1 MRAPRD
7 SVHANGITEGVIWK
21 QLLRFFFP
29 IVLGTFFQQL
39 YNTVDAIVVGNY
51 VGKQALAAVGGTT
64 ANLINLLVGFFVGL
78 ASGATVII
86 SQHYG
91 AQDEEG
97 VRRGVH
103 TSVSLALLGGVGLSV
118 IGYAL
123 TPAGLKLM
131 NTPAEI
137 MPDAQVYMRIY
148 FVGVVFVL
156 IYNIGSGIL
165 RAIGD
170 SRRPLYVLIVCC
182 LSNVVLDLLFVKGMN
197 MGVAGA
203 AYATMIT
210 QGISA
215 VLVLA
220 MLMKSRDCYRFQP
233 RLLRID
239 RRLLSDILRIGFPAG
254 LQSMMYSISNV
265 FIQSSINIFG
275 TDVIAGWTAFG
286 KIDNMFWMVMDAF
299 GISIT
304 TFTGQNIGAHKMD
317 RVRSGIRTCALMAL
331 GFSLAFSGVLALW
344 GDACV
349 RIFNSDP
356 AVIYNTLRMMRCTYP
371 YYFTYVIIGIL
382 GGAMRGAGE
391 SLKPML
397 MVAGGICLFRIVW
410 IAIARSLG
418 TDVTV
423 MVYSYPT
430 SWVLTSVMF
439 IIYYVRGKW
448 LLHARTL
455 QM

>member
-1 MRAPRD
+1 M
-7 SVHANGITEGVIWK
+7 
-21 QLLRFFFP
+21 
-29 IVLGTFFQQL
+29 
-39 YNTVDAIVVGNY
+39 
-51 VGKQALAAVGGTT
+51 
-64 ANLINLLVGFFVGL
+64 
-78 ASGATVII
+78 
-86 SQHYG
+86 
-91 AQDEEG
+91 
-97 VRRGVH
+97 RRGVH

-156 IYNIGSGIL
+156 IYNIGSGLL

-233 RLLRID
+233 RLLCID

-356 AVIYNTLRMMRCTYP
+356 AVIYNTLRMMRCTYRN
-371 YYFTYVIIGIL
+371 YLYSGNIL
-382 GGAMRGAGE
+382 HVD
-391 SLKPML
+391 LDFL
-397 MVAGGICLFRIVW
+397 CL
-410 IAIARSLG
+410 
-418 TDVTV
+418 
-423 MVYSYPT
+423 
-430 SWVLTSVMF
+430 
-439 IIYYVRGKW
+439 
-448 LLHARTL
+448 
-455 QM
+455 

>member
-1 MRAPRD
+1 M
-7 SVHANGITEGVIWK
+7 V
-21 QLLRFFFP
+21 
-29 IVLGTFFQQL
+29 
-39 YNTVDAIVVGNY
+39 
-51 VGKQALAAVGGTT
+51 AL
-64 ANLINLLVGFFVGL
+64 
-78 ASGATVII
+78 
-86 SQHYG
+86 
-91 AQDEEG
+91 
-97 VRRGVH
+97 
-103 TSVSLALLGGVGLSV
+103 
-118 IGYAL
+118 
-123 TPAGLKLM
+123 
-131 NTPAEI
+131 
-137 MPDAQVYMRIY
+137 
-148 FVGVVFVL
+148 
-156 IYNIGSGIL
+156 
-165 RAIGD
+165 
-170 SRRPLYVLIVCC
+170 
-182 LSNVVLDLLFVKGMN
+182 
-197 MGVAGA
+197 
-203 AYATMIT
+203 
-210 QGISA
+210 
-215 VLVLA
+215 
-220 MLMKSRDCYRFQP
+220 
-233 RLLRID
+233 
-239 RRLLSDILRIGFPAG
+239 
-254 LQSMMYSISNV
+254 
-265 FIQSSINIFG
+265 
-275 TDVIAGWTAFG
+275 
-286 KIDNMFWMVMDAF
+286 

-430 SWVLTSVMF
+430 SWALTSVMF